1 MDMQL
6 HGKIVVVTGGSKGI
20 GYACAEAF
28 AAEGAR
34 CAVVSRSQANLDAAM
49 SRFPGATYPPMPFA
63 ADMTRADAAER
74 MVAAVEQQLGA
85 IDILVNSAG
94 AARRYAPADLNAESW
109 HDAMNAKFFSTIHP
123 TDAVLRRM
131 IARKRG
137 VIVNII
143 GMGGKVASPVHLPG
157 GAANAALM
165 LATTG
170 LAAAYASSGIRV
182 NGINPGGTLTGRVQ
196 EGLKAEAKLT
206 GLAEEELLSRNQ
218 AKIPLGRFARPEE
231 IASVAVFLASAQAS
245 YVTGA
250 IVSMD
255 GGASAVI

>member
-1 MDMQL
+1 MDMRL

-34 CAVVSRSQANLDAAM
+34 CALVSRSQANLDAAIA
-49 SRFPGATYPPMPFA
+49 RFPDATHPPVLFA
-63 ADMTRADAAER
+63 ADMTRADATEG

-94 AARRYAPADLNAESW
+94 AARRYAPADLDAESW

-206 GLAEEELLSRNQ
+206 GLAQEELLARNQ

-231 IASVAVFLASAQAS
+231 IAAVAVFLASAQAS